1 MMSFGLILCKEP
13 VTSVKLSNDTNCV
26 LLSCLDSHLRLLDKS
41 NGDILNDY
49 SGHKNEVYAL
59 RSCFSYDDAYVI
71 SGSENNQ
78 ILFWDLVEVCARLWI
93 VLREVM
99 QTLSCSTL
107 GLLTP
112 FLHRPESLSNRSPPR
127 KSVNLFNERQM
138 IYMIVQK
145 TIQHPTSITVDTH
158 LSVFAIDC

>member
-78 ILFWDLVEVCARLWI
+78 ILFWDLVEVCARL
-93 VLREVM
+93 
-99 QTLSCSTL
+99 
-107 GLLTP
+107 
-112 FLHRPESLSNRSPPR
+112 
-127 KSVNLFNERQM
+127 
-138 IYMIVQK
+138 
-145 TIQHPTSITVDTH
+145 
-158 LSVFAIDC
+158 